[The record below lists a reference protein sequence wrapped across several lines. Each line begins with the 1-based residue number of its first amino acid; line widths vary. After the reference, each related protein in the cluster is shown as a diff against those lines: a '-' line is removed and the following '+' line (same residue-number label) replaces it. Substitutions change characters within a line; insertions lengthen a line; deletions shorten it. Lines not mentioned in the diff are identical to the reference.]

1 MSSIKNIEG
10 LGEVVIIQI
19 PFDKIKQGLS
29 SKRVQQLLFEK
40 SKTES
45 EYVEFEDL

>member
-1 MSSIKNIEG
+1 MSSIEG

-29 SKRVQQLLFEK
+29 NERVQQLLFEE

>member
-1 MSSIKNIEG
+1 MGNVKNIED
-10 LGEVVIIQI
+10 LGEVVIIHI

-29 SKRVQQLLFEK
+29 NERVQQLLFEE

>member
-19 PFDKIKQGLS
+19 PFDKIKQSLS
-29 SKRVQQLLFEK
+29 NKRVQQLLFEK

>member
-10 LGEVVIIQI
+10 LGEVVIIQV
-19 PFDKIKQGLS
+19 PFDKIKQSIS
-29 SKRVQQLLFEK
+29 SKRTQQLLFEK